1 MFPFKEM
8 LIISMILLWS
18 PEWSCI
24 KLPRFDSGSVEVR
37 NMFFK
42 TFCFLQLHE
51 FGVKD
56 LLLRGI
62 NLVGILVLIV

>member
-1 MFPFKEM
+1 MIF
-8 LIISMILLWS
+8 LILSWS
-18 PEWSCI
+18 PERSCI
-24 KLPRFDSGSVEVR
+24 KLPRFDSDSVEVR

-56 LLLRGI
+56 LLLKGI